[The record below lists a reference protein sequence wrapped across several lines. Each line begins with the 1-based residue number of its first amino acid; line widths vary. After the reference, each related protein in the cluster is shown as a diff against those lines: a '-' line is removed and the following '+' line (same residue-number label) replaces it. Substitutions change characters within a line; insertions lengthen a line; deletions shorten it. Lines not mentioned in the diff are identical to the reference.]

1 MVTSGC
7 AVLSRTFACAVLV
20 ASVAVAAMTS
30 AASVAAT
37 ITPAADYPTRPV
49 RLVLPFPPGGGS
61 DALARIL
68 APRMSEA
75 MGQQWVV
82 DNRSGSSGNIAAEIV
97 ARAAPDGYTVLL
109 TLNSV
114 LTMNPAL
121 YPDMRVNV
129 EKDLQPVTQLSLGQY
144 LVVLHPSVPASS
156 AKELLALARSKPG
169 TLRYASS
176 GVGSNPHLAGELLK
190 SMAKIDIVHVPYKG
204 AGPSIIGVLSG
215 EVQIAFASVAAA
227 MPHVRSGKLKAI
239 AVTGLK
245 RSSVAPEL
253 PTLNESGVTGY
264 NVISWHALVVPAKT
278 PPAIVAKIDST
289 VRTVAKLPAVSEAMS
304 REGMENAVNGPAAL
318 QDLIKREAATWRV
331 VIKAANIRGE

>member
-1 MVTSGC
+1 MVKMR
-7 AVLSRTFACAVLV
+7 ALV
-20 ASVAVAAMTS
+20 SLQALTGVAL
-30 AASVAAT
+30 AAT
-37 ITPAADYPTRPV
+37 FSTATISLAADYPTRPV

-61 DALARIL
+61 DTLARIL
-68 APRMSEA
+68 APRMAEA

-97 ARAAPDGYTVLL
+97 ARAAPDGHTVLL
-109 TLNSV
+109 TLNSI
-114 LTMNPAL
+114 LTMNPTL
-121 YPDMRVNV
+121 YPDMRVDP

-144 LVVLHPSVPASS
+144 LVVVHPSVPVSS
-156 AKELLALARSKPG
+156 AKELLALARAKPG
-169 TLRYASS
+169 SLRYASS

-190 SMAKIDIVHVPYKG
+190 SRAKIDMIHVPYKG
-204 AGPSIIGVLSG
+204 AGPSIIGVLSA
-215 EVQIAFASVAAA
+215 EVQLVFASVAAA

-239 AVTGLK
+239 AVSGMK

-253 PTLNESGVTGY
+253 PTLHESGVTGY

-278 PPAIVAKIDST
+278 PRAVVDKIDST
-289 VRTVAKLPAVSEAMS
+289 VRTVAKLPPVAEAMS

-318 QDLIKREAATWRV
+318 AELVKREAATWRE